1 MPAEGSRSVRNA
13 TTTIRDAVP
22 KRFASLFPGYR
33 LPDIRLPDHDDLV
46 MLHVLS
52 ADGAQHRVWLRDR
65 YGDAGIRR
73 WIIRMRGKRL
83 TVTQML
89 PWIRKE
95 TTRRWQSA
103 SPYALLWQ
111 NR

>member
-1 MPAEGSRSVRNA
+1 
-13 TTTIRDAVP
+13 VP

-33 LPDIRLPDHDDLV
+33 LADIRLPEHDDLV

-52 ADGAQHRVWLRDR
+52 AGGDQHRAWLRGR
-65 YGDAGIRR
+65 YGDAAIRR
-73 WIIRMRGKRL
+73 WIIRMRGKGL

-89 PWIRKE
+89 PRIREE
-95 TTRRWQSA
+95 TARRWQSA